1 MSGFTETVVTRTEE
15 QRKHNFSWQQTML
28 RIKDPKITV
37 PFYENNFGFRL
48 LHKYDFPQWSFSL
61 YFLYI
66 PSDGGEIATYS
77 IQFLKCL
84 QIEKLPEPG
93 TAASEEFLWTMT
105 GTCLELT
112 HNYGTENDE
121 SFKVI
126 FL

>member
-1 MSGFTETVVTRTEE
+1 MRLTLACVLFHKSKTLWSRTPPITLSSSIRRMSGFTETVVTRTEE

-66 PSDGGEIATYS
+66 PSDGGELFHIQNKPLMIANRKAARAWNRS
-77 IQFLKCL
+77 I
-84 QIEKLPEPG
+84 
-93 TAASEEFLWTMT
+93 
-105 GTCLELT
+105 
-112 HNYGTENDE
+112 
-121 SFKVI
+121 
-126 FL
+126 

>member
-66 PSDGGEIATYS
+66 PSDGGELFHIQNKPLMIANRKAARAWNRS
-77 IQFLKCL
+77 I
-84 QIEKLPEPG
+84 
-93 TAASEEFLWTMT
+93 
-105 GTCLELT
+105 
-112 HNYGTENDE
+112 
-121 SFKVI
+121 
-126 FL
+126 